1 MSLMRKPR
9 KKLLLALLFIV
20 LPLAAAALAWFGR
33 SRSSRDHE
41 DYITVP
47 VEWGTMSELVGA
59 TGLLQPQEVIV
70 ASSPLSGQ
78 VAEIYPDADINKTVQ
93 EGDPLLRLDDRLP
106 RKKLAQAE
114 SAVRMAQ
121 SDIARAE
128 AAVDIARIEL
138 QRARDWEQKELAPS
152 WSVELAQKQLRAA
165 EASVEAARAKATEAQ
180 IVREQAEL
188 GVELTIVRVPSAA
201 PSTAAKRSYTIL
213 ERKVVIGQL
222 VAPPESAQLFTLA
235 SDVGSMRVHAQI
247 SEDDVGK
254 IYPGL
259 AANFSISADSEEES
273 AFEGQVVD
281 IRPTPSRLHGAVLY
295 DACID
300 VANKRNPRTKEWLL
314 RPGMTVSVNI
324 IRRTHAGVWK
334 LPAAALDME
343 LDKQDQTEAAKDKLA
358 RWPEKANGEQWKTVW
373 IMDATGKP
381 LPVFVRTGGENVA
394 GERGISDGQCI
405 EILEWDSELERRPN
419 PKEPATYPRVL
430 IGKPSARPSGLFDQP
445 NLKIF

>member
-1 MSLMRKPR
+1 MRKPR
-9 KKLLLALLFIV
+9 KKWLLALLFIV
-20 LPLAAAALAWFGR
+20 LPLAAALAGFGR
-33 SRSSRDHE
+33 FRSPSDHE
-41 DYITVP
+41 EYITAA
-47 VEWGTMSELVGA
+47 VEWGMMSELVGA
-59 TGLLQPQEVIV
+59 SGLLQPQEVIV

-78 VAEIYPDADINKTVQ
+78 VVEIYPDADVNKTVQ
-93 EGDPLLRLDDRLP
+93 EGDPLLKLDDRLP

-114 SAVRMAQ
+114 AAVRTAQ
-121 SDIARAE
+121 SDVARVEVAGD
-128 AAVDIARIEL
+128 VARIEL
-138 QRARDWEQKELAPS
+138 QRAHDWEQKKLAPS
-152 WSVELAQKQLRAA
+152 WSVELAQKQLEAA
-165 EASVEAARAKATEAQ
+165 EASVEAARAKATEAR

-188 GVELTIVRVPSAA
+188 GVELTIVRVPSAT

-213 ERKVVIGQL
+213 ERKVVLGQL

-235 SDVGSMRVHAQI
+235 SDVGSIRVHAQI

-273 AFEGQVVD
+273 TFEGGVVE

-343 LDKQDQTEAAKDKLA
+343 LDKQDQTEAAKAKLA
-358 RWPEKANGEQWKTVW
+358 RWPQRANGGQWKTVW
-373 IMDATGKP
+373 IVDATQKP
-381 LPVFVRTGGENVA
+381 LPVFVRTGGENAA
-394 GERGISDGQCI
+394 GERGISDGQNI
-405 EILEWDSELERRPN
+405 EILEWDSELEPQPN
-419 PKEPATYPRVL
+419 PKEPATYPRVI
-430 IGKPSARPSGLFDQP
+430 IGKTSARPSGLFDQP